1 MMKTKSPLT
10 TKITLDVD
18 QIYALSYALS
28 VGIFQAKG
36 MNDKRLLTA
45 LESVDEIV
53 NDRIEALG

>member
-10 TKITLDVD
+10 TKNTLDVD

-45 LESVDEIV
+45 LESVDDIV

>member
-1 MMKTKSPLT
+1 MNTTTTTIKLT
-10 TKITLDVD
+10 PD

-36 MNDKRLLTA
+36 MNDKRLLTV

-53 NDRIEALG
+53 NDRIETLG